1 MRREVYIVVLSVLAV
16 VSANISQAQ
25 EKRKLTADIVLGPYV
40 QAVTSDSFTVV
51 WKTDMDAVAWVETA
65 PDDGTHFFAQERP
78 AYYQTVAGKRPVG
91 RLHRVTVSGLEPGT
105 VYRYR
110 VMQQA
115 VLTPP
120 DEKRIVFGIASGN
133 NPFRQQ
139 PYEVRTLDPD
149 AETLDFAIINDIH
162 GKDQVFRQLMADIP
176 SDSIDMVFF
185 NGDMLSS
192 MDSEKQLFDGYLKS
206 AAELFAANIPFYNSR
221 GNHEGRGMF
230 SYRYLDYFPTSTGET
245 YYMVRQGPAAILVLD
260 CGEDKPDSDVSY
272 FGLADYDS
280 FREKE
285 AEWLRN
291 TVCSE
296 EFRSAPVKIAV
307 LHIPASTG
315 GWHGNA
321 EINRLFIPVLEEA
334 GIDLMISGHIHRY
347 SYSEPGERG
356 CSFPVLINGADEKHY
371 FHIAGDS
378 IKAERIDQE
387 GTVLN
392 TFEINVGN

>member
-1 MRREVYIVVLSVLAV
+1 
-16 VSANISQAQ
+16 
-25 EKRKLTADIVLGPYV
+25 
-40 QAVTSDSFTVV
+40 
-51 WKTDMDAVAWVETA
+51 MDAVAWVETA

-120 DEKRIVFGIASGN
+120 GEKRIVFGIASGN

-162 GKDQVFRQLMADIP
+162 GKDQVFRKLMADIP

-260 CGEDKPDSDVSY
+260 CGEDKPDSDIEY
-272 FGLADYDS
+272 YGTADFDKYRSDQA
-280 FREKE
+280 K
-285 AEWLRN
+285 WLQSVVN
-291 TVCSE
+291 LQE
-296 EFRSAPVKIAV
+296 YKSAPVRIV
-307 LHIPASTG
+307 ITHIPPAWGS
-315 GWHGNA
+315 WHGSVDFKKKFA
-321 EINRLFIPVLEEA
+321 TIL
-334 GIDLMISGHIHRY
+334 
-347 SYSEPGERG
+347 
-356 CSFPVLINGADEKHY
+356 NGADVDVILSGHLHKHEFY
-371 FHIAGDS
+371 PATSSGFEAPN
-378 IKAERIDQE
+378 
-387 GTVLN
+387 VLN
-392 TFEINVGN
+392 SNTDIINVSVNSVEIKIDFIGADGKPSHPSKIFKLNSGKQ